1 MLVSVATVAA
11 LLYDGHC
18 NLCTNGAR
26 RLARW
31 ARPGSLELV
40 DFQQSGALERFPG
53 LTYEQCMQAM
63 QLVEPNGRIRHGAD
77 AVVASLLTRG
87 WPFAWARLYYVPGL
101 RFMADSA
108 YAWVARNRYRFMGHT
123 ECQSGTCR
131 LPAKVDPNAKK
142 IRSA

>member
-1 MLVSVATVAA
+1 MLLNVAAPAA

-26 RLARW
+26 RLERW

-40 DFQQSGALERFPG
+40 DFQQPGVLVRFPE

-63 QLVEPNGRIRHGAD
+63 QLVEPNGHIRHGAD
-77 AVVASLLTRG
+77 AVVAALLTRG
-87 WPFAWARLYYVPGL
+87 WPFFWARLYYVPGL
-101 RFMADSA
+101 RFVADRA
-108 YAWVARNRYRFMGHT
+108 YAWIARNRYRFMGHND
-123 ECQSGTCR
+123 CQSGTCQ
-131 LPAKVDPNAKK
+131 LPVQPASKAKK